1 MGMLSELFQ
10 EPQTIDC
17 VRYVNKLAEEN
28 WLSYVAPDIKEMKG
42 HLMRYPLKVERDG
55 RVGHLPGCES
65 FPDVG
70 GKILGAH
77 STIPDVLTT

>member
-1 MGMLSELFQ
+1 MGMLSDFFH
-10 EPQTIDC
+10 EPQTVEC

-28 WLSYVAPDIKEMKG
+28 WLSYESPDITEMNG
-42 HLMRYPLKVERDG
+42 HLMWYPLKVDKDG
-55 RVGHLPGCES
+55 GVSPLPGLDC

-77 STIPDVLTT
+77 STLPDVLTT